1 MLKASSKRRRTQAQ
15 IKEEKAAAA
24 QRDANDQAKDEEI
37 HALQQQ
43 ILQLQDEAKTGAV
56 ANSLMSQFIE
66 NGLVEHKGDDNFVV
80 HSSRGDHA
88 FSSKKKQ

>member
-24 QRDANDQAKDEEI
+24 QRELDNETKDEEI

-43 ILQLQDEAKTGAV
+43 IMQLQEEAKSGAV

-66 NGLVEHKGDDNFVV
+66 NGLVEHKGDDNFIV
-80 HSSRGDHA
+80 HSSQGDHA
-88 FSSKKKQ
+88 FSSKKKH